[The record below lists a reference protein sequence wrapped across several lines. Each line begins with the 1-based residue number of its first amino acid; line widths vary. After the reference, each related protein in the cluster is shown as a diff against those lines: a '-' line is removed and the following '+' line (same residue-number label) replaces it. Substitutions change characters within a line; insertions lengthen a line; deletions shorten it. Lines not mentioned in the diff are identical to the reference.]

1 MGEAVLESAHMAAPS
16 HRSTLLAPSEHKS
29 SHHRL
34 THRIAGPF
42 VQQPRLN
49 ATLSAVLGLQ
59 PGVAAGAERHE
70 VGRMIGAA
78 FVT

>member
-1 MGEAVLESAHMAAPS
+1 MEAVAQRQRDRRTGFVVGESVSETIDTAVPS
-16 HRSTLLAPSEHKS
+16 HTNGASSWLWAES

-49 ATLSAVLGLQ
+49 
-59 PGVAAGAERHE
+59 GAF
-70 VGRMIGAA
+70 VGRVTLGGA
-78 FVT
+78 